1 MQALKILV
9 IRIRFVGPCK
19 EREGER
25 ERETERER
33 QRERERTEMMILNQM
48 FQLCSAEKMRK

>member
-19 EREGER
+19 EGEGER
-25 ERETERER
+25 E
-33 QRERERTEMMILNQM
+33 RERERTEMMILNQM